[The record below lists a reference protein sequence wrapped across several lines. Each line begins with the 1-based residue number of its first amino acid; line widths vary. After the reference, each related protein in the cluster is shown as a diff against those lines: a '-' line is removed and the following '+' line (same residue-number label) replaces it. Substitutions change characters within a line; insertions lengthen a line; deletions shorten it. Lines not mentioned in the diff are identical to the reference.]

1 MSESDRA
8 HRKDV
13 SRWDLPAVEG
23 APLPRA
29 GAKGVNVMHLT
40 LVEREAWE
48 HGYKDGH
55 VEGVRKGEAELA
67 KRIAEV
73 DVKIAALEAIIGTLA
88 RPLEE
93 LDAQV
98 ENELTRLALTIAK
111 HLVRRELKID
121 PTQVIGIIRHTV
133 SLLPLGALESL
144 ALPGESY
151 KLAFTTS
158 LIRQVYGDR
167 VNDTML
173 EQCRYVRG
181 EDQQTW
187 WIPSGRVFYSPGPA
201 DTPADE
207 LAFAQQ
213 RFFATY
219 RTRDPFGA
227 TALTLS
233 GPSIVSTSRA

>member
-133 SLLPLGALESL
+133 SLLPLGARNIKIHLHPED
-144 ALPGESY
+144 AAIVRE
-151 KLAFTTS
+151 KLARPAGDQEWHLAEDPLMARGGCRLTTDNS
-158 LIRQVYGDR
+158 SID
-167 VNDTML
+167 
-173 EQCRYVRG
+173 
-181 EDQQTW
+181 
-187 WIPSGRVFYSPGPA
+187 A
-201 DTPADE
+201 
-207 LAFAQQ
+207 
-213 RFFATY
+213 RFEASV
-219 RTRDPFGA
+219 A
-227 TALTLS
+227 AVLS
-233 GPSIVSTSRA
+233 GLLGDDRNDRNGEEPGAQP

>member
-8 HRKDV
+8 HQKDV
-13 SRWDLPAVEG
+13 SRWDLPSVEG

-55 VEGVRKGEAELA
+55 VDGVRKGEAELA

-93 LDAQV
+93 LDTEV

-121 PTQVIGIIRHTV
+121 PTQIIGIIRHTV
-133 SLLPLGALESL
+133 SLLPLGARNIKIHLHPDDAAIVRE
-144 ALPGESY
+144 
-151 KLAFTTS
+151 KLARPAGDQEWHLAEDPLMARGGCRLTT
-158 LIRQVYGDR
+158 
-167 VNDTML
+167 DTSSI
-173 EQCRYVRG
+173 
-181 EDQQTW
+181 D
-187 WIPSGRVFYSPGPA
+187 A
-201 DTPADE
+201 
-207 LAFAQQ
+207 
-213 RFFATY
+213 RFE
-219 RTRDPFGA
+219 
-227 TALTLS
+227 TAVAAALS
-233 GPSIVSTSRA
+233 GLLGDDRAERPQDGGS

>member
-8 HRKDV
+8 HRQDV
-13 SRWDLPAVEG
+13 SRWDLPTVEG

-73 DVKIAALEAIIGTLA
+73 DVKIAALEAIVGTLA

-133 SLLPLGALESL
+133 SLLPLGARNIKIHLHPED
-144 ALPGESY
+144 AAIVRE
-151 KLAFTTS
+151 KLARPAGDQEWHVAEDPLMARGGCRLTTENS
-158 LIRQVYGDR
+158 SID
-167 VNDTML
+167 
-173 EQCRYVRG
+173 
-181 EDQQTW
+181 
-187 WIPSGRVFYSPGPA
+187 A
-201 DTPADE
+201 
-207 LAFAQQ
+207 
-213 RFFATY
+213 RFEASV
-219 RTRDPFGA
+219 A
-227 TALTLS
+227 AVLS
-233 GPSIVSTSRA
+233 GLLGDDRNDRNGEEPGAQP

>member
-23 APLPRA
+23 ATMPRA

-48 HGYKDGH
+48 HGFKDGH

-93 LDAQV
+93 LDAEV

-121 PTQVIGIIRHTV
+121 PTQLIGIIRHTV
-133 SLLPLGALESL
+133 SLLPLGARNIKIHLHPDDAAIVRE
-144 ALPGESY
+144 
-151 KLAFTTS
+151 KLARPAGDQEWHLAEDPLMARGGCRLTT
-158 LIRQVYGDR
+158 
-167 VNDTML
+167 DTSSI
-173 EQCRYVRG
+173 
-181 EDQQTW
+181 D
-187 WIPSGRVFYSPGPA
+187 A
-201 DTPADE
+201 
-207 LAFAQQ
+207 
-213 RFFATY
+213 RFEASV
-219 RTRDPFGA
+219 A
-227 TALTLS
+227 AVLS
-233 GPSIVSTSRA
+233 GLLGDDRNERSGGDPEAQP